1 MARKS
6 VAAGNGLC
14 YDWKKKEKREKA
26 LFPNCLMTEAAV
38 VFSSMTFLLLF
49 LPIVLL
55 LYFSVS
61 SLRWKNAVLLI
72 VSLLFYAWGEPVC
85 VLAMLFTTAVNYL
98 CAAAIAKTDDPR
110 RRKAALAFGVGVSL
124 ALLFYFKYF
133 SFALDNLAALF
144 SLPLSVPQI
153 RLPIGIS
160 FYTFQVLTYTV
171 DVYRGKT
178 PAQKSFPRLL
188 LYVSCFPQLIAGPIV
203 QYADVASQLDA
214 RSVSLK
220 DFNEGFERFV
230 VGLAKKVL
238 LANLC
243 GAAVE
248 ALPNGGAAS
257 LLGAWYHAFLYT
269 LQIYFDFSAYSD
281 MAIGLGRVLG
291 FRYKENFNYPYV
303 SLSATEFWRRWHIS
317 LGSFFRDYVY
327 IPLGGNRRGAV
338 RTALNLLIVWG
349 LTGLW
354 HGAAWNFLLW
364 GLYFGVLLIL
374 ERFALKRVIEKT
386 PKAIRWALTFVIA
399 VVGWAI
405 FYETDLAALGA
416 TLRTLFGLAGVPL
429 LDETARKVIAQYS
442 VFPLLAFLCSLPVV
456 PAVKKAL
463 LGRRGGKKRI
473 FLVRAVSMALLF
485 ALSIVFLVG
494 QSYNPFIY
502 FRF

>member
-1 MARKS
+1 M
-6 VAAGNGLC
+6 
-14 YDWKKKEKREKA
+14 
-26 LFPNCLMTEAAV
+26 

-55 LYFSVS
+55 LYFSAP
-61 SLRWKNAVLLI
+61 SLRWKNAVLLLA
-72 VSLLFYAWGEPVC
+72 SLLFYAWGEPVC
-85 VLAMLFTTAVNYL
+85 VLAMLFSTAVNYA
-98 CAAAIAKTDDPR
+98 CAAEIARTDDPR
-110 RRKAALAFGVGVSL
+110 RRKAALAAGVGVSL

-133 SFALDNLAALF
+133 SFALQNLAALF
-144 SLPLSVPQI
+144 SLRLDVPQI

-171 DVYRGKT
+171 DVYRGKA
-178 PAQKSFPRLL
+178 PVQRSFARLL

-203 QYADVASQLDA
+203 QYADVAAQLDERKIA
-214 RSVSLK
+214 LQ
-220 DFNEGFERFV
+220 DFNEGVERFV
-230 VGLAKKVL
+230 TGLAKKVL
-238 LANLC
+238 LANIC

-257 LLGAWYHAFLYT
+257 LGGAWYHAFLYT

-327 IPLGGNRRGAV
+327 IPLGGNRRGAP
-338 RTALNLLIVWG
+338 RTALNLLIVWA

-354 HGAAWNFLLW
+354 HGAAWNFVLW
-364 GLYFGVLLIL
+364 GLYFALLLIL
-374 ERFALKRVIEKT
+374 ERFVLKSVIDRT
-386 PKAIRWALTFVIA
+386 PKAIRWAVSFVIA

-405 FYETDLAALGA
+405 FYETDLSALGV
-416 TLRTLFGLAGVPL
+416 TLRALLGYARDPALGRIALPL
-429 LDETARKVIAQYS
+429 LDETARKVIARYS
-442 VFPLLAFLCSLPVV
+442 VFPLLAFACSMPIV
-456 PAVKKAL
+456 PAAKKAL
-463 LGRRGGKKRI
+463 AARPKGEKL
-473 FLVRAVSMALLF
+473 LSAARAVSTALLF

>member
-1 MARKS
+1 MSRS
-6 VAAGNGLC
+6 LIAAL
-14 YDWKKKEKREKA
+14 
-26 LFPNCLMTEAAV
+26 LEAAV

-55 LYFSVS
+55 LYFLAG
-61 SLRWKNAVLLI
+61 SLRWKNTVLLFA
-72 VSLLFYAWGEPVC
+72 SLFFYAWGEPVC
-85 VLAMLFTTAVNYL
+85 VLAMLFSTAVNYF
-98 CAAAIAKTDDPR
+98 CAHAIDSTNS
-110 RRKAALAFGVGVSL
+110 RRKKRRALALGVGVSL

-133 SFALDNLAALF
+133 SFAVANLAALF
-144 SLPLSVPQI
+144 SLPLKAPEI

-171 DVYRGKT
+171 DVYRDKV
-178 PAQKSFPRLL
+178 PVQNSFAKLL

-203 QYADVASQLDA
+203 QYADVAEQLD
-214 RSVSLK
+214 RRRTSLEGFC
-220 DFNEGFERFV
+220 DGFERFIT
-230 VGLAKKVL
+230 GLAKKIL
-238 LANLC
+238 LANIC

-248 ALPNGGAAS
+248 ALPGGGASS

-281 MAIGLGRVLG
+281 MAIGLGRILG

-327 IPLGGNRRGAV
+327 IPLGGNRRGSV
-338 RTALNLLIVWG
+338 RTALNLMIVWA

-354 HGAAWNFLLW
+354 HGAAWNFVLW

-374 ERFALKRVIEKT
+374 ERFVLKTVIEKT
-386 PKAIRWALTFVIA
+386 PRAIRWTLTFLIA

-405 FYETDLAALGA
+405 FYETDLHALGDTMRA
-416 TLRTLFGLAGVPL
+416 LLGYSYIPGVGRTALPL
-429 LDETARKVIAQYS
+429 LDETVKKVLRQYS
-442 VFPLLAFLCSLPVV
+442 VFPLLAFIFSLPIV
-456 PAVKKAL
+456 PAAKKVL
-463 LGRRGGKKRI
+463 LEQRNGEK
-473 FLVRAVSMALLF
+473 LLSVTRAVCTALLF
-485 ALSIVFLVG
+485 ALSLLFLVG

>member
-1 MARKS
+1 M
-6 VAAGNGLC
+6 
-14 YDWKKKEKREKA
+14 
-26 LFPNCLMTEAAV
+26 

-55 LYFSVS
+55 LYFSAGA
-61 SLRWKNAVLLI
+61 LRWKNAVLLI
-72 VSLLFYAWGEPVC
+72 ASLLFYAWGEPVC
-85 VLAMLFTTAVNYL
+85 VLAMLFSTAVNYL
-98 CAAAIAKTDDPR
+98 CAGAIAASDEPR
-110 RRKAALAFGVGVSL
+110 RRKRALGLGVGVSL

-133 SFALDNLAALF
+133 SFVVQNLAALF
-144 SLPLSVPQI
+144 ALDIPVPQI

-178 PAQKSFPRLL
+178 PAQKSFARLL

-203 QYADVASQLDA
+203 QYADVAAQLDE
-214 RSVSLK
+214 RTTSLA
-220 DFNEGFERFV
+220 DFNEGIERFV
-230 VGLAKKVL
+230 AGLAKKVL

-248 ALPNGGAAS
+248 ALPHGGAAS
-257 LLGAWYHAFLYT
+257 LGGAWYHAFLYT

-327 IPLGGNRRGAV
+327 IPLGGNRRGAA
-338 RTALNLLIVWG
+338 RTALNLLLVWA

-354 HGAAWNFLLW
+354 HGAAWNFVIW
-364 GLYFGVLLIL
+364 GLYFGVLLVL
-374 ERFALKRVIEKT
+374 ERFVLKRVIDKT
-386 PKAIRWALTFVIA
+386 PRAIRWALTFVIA
-399 VVGWAI
+399 VAGWAI
-405 FYETDLAALGA
+405 FYETDLRTLADTLRALLGFSYDPALG
-416 TLRTLFGLAGVPL
+416 RTALPL
-429 LDETARKVIAQYS
+429 LDAAAGKVIRRYS
-442 VFPLLAFLCSLPVV
+442 VFPLIAFAFSLPVV
-456 PAVKKAL
+456 PALKKAL
-463 LGRRGGKKRI
+463 LARRNGEK
-473 FLVRAVSMALLF
+473 LLAAARAVSTALLF
-485 ALSIVFLVG
+485 TLSLVFLVG

>member
-1 MARKS
+1 M
-6 VAAGNGLC
+6 
-14 YDWKKKEKREKA
+14 
-26 LFPNCLMTEAAV
+26 

-55 LYFSVS
+55 LYFSAGA
-61 SLRWKNAVLLI
+61 LRWKNAVLLLA
-72 VSLLFYAWGEPVC
+72 SLLFYAWGEPVC
-85 VLAMLFTTAVNYL
+85 VLAMLFSTAVNYL
-98 CAAAIAKTDDPR
+98 CAAAIVRTDEPR
-110 RRKAALAFGVGVSL
+110 RRKAALAVGVGVSL

-133 SFALDNLAALF
+133 SFALQNLAL
-144 SLPLSVPQI
+144 LLPRPLSVPQI

-171 DVYRGKT
+171 DVYRGKV

-203 QYADVASQLDA
+203 QYADVAEQLDG
-214 RSVSLK
+214 RSTSVE
-220 DFNEGFERFV
+220 DFNEGIERFV
-230 VGLAKKVL
+230 AGLAKKVL
-238 LANLC
+238 LANIC

-248 ALPNGGAAS
+248 ALPGGGAAS
-257 LLGAWYHAFLYT
+257 LGGAWYHAFLYT

-327 IPLGGNRRGAV
+327 IPLGGNRRGAA
-338 RTALNLLIVWG
+338 RTALNLLVVWA

-364 GLYFGVLLIL
+364 GLYFGLLLIL
-374 ERFALKRVIEKT
+374 ERFVLKSLIEKT
-386 PKAIRWALTFVIA
+386 PRALRWAITFVIA

-405 FYETDLAALGA
+405 FYETDLHALGV
-416 TLRTLFGLAGVPL
+416 TLRALLGYAASPDGTRTALPL

-442 VFPLLAFLCSLPVV
+442 VFPLLAFAFSLPLV
-456 PAVKKAL
+456 PAAKKAL
-463 LGRRGGKKRI
+463 LAGKNGERRVAA
-473 FLVRAVSMALLF
+473 LRAVSTALLF
-485 ALSIVFLVG
+485 ALSLLFLVG

>member
-1 MARKS
+1 M
-6 VAAGNGLC
+6 
-14 YDWKKKEKREKA
+14 
-26 LFPNCLMTEAAV
+26 
-38 VFSSMTFLLLF
+38 VFSSMSFILLF

-55 LYFSVS
+55 LYYLAG
-61 SLRWKNAVLLI
+61 SLRLKNAVLLCA
-72 VSLLFYAWGEPVC
+72 SLFFYAWGEPVC
-85 VLAMLFTTAVNYL
+85 VLAMLFSSAVNFF
-98 CAAAIAKTDDPR
+98 CAKAIASTDEPR
-110 RRKAALAFGVGVSL
+110 RRKAALAIGVGVSL

-133 SFALDNLAALF
+133 SFALSNIAALF
-144 SLPLSVPQI
+144 SLKMSVPQI

-171 DVYRGKT
+171 DVYRGKA
-178 PAQKSFPRLL
+178 PLQKSFARLL

-203 QYADVASQLDA
+203 QYADVAAQLSD
-214 RSVSLK
+214 RRTSLA
-220 DFNEGFERFV
+220 DFNEGIERFV

-248 ALPNGGAAS
+248 AIPGGGAAS
-257 LLGAWYHAFLYT
+257 LAGAWYHAFLYT

-281 MAIGLGRVLG
+281 MAIGLGRTLG

-327 IPLGGNRRGAV
+327 IPLGGNRRGAA
-338 RTALNLLIVWG
+338 RTALNLLIVWA

-354 HGAAWNFLLW
+354 HGAAWNFVLW
-364 GLYFGVLLIL
+364 GLYFGVLLVL
-374 ERFALKRVIEKT
+374 ERFVLKRVIEKT
-386 PKAIRWALTFVIA
+386 PKAIRWALTFLVA

-405 FYETDLAALGA
+405 FYETDLAALGS
-416 TLRTLFGLAGVPL
+416 TLRAMFGLAGVPL
-429 LDETARKVIAQYS
+429 LDESVRGVIRQYS
-442 VFPLLAFLCSLPVV
+442 FFPLVAFAFSLPLV
-456 PAVKKAL
+456 PALAL
-463 LGRRGGKKRI
+463 RLRARRNGER
-473 FLVRAVSMALLF
+473 LVSILRAVFTALLF
-485 ALSIVFLVG
+485 ALSLVFLVG